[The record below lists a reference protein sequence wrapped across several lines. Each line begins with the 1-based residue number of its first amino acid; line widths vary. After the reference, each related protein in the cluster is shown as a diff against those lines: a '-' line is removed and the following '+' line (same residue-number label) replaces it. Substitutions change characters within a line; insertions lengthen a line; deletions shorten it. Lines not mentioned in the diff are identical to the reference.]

1 MEPLLFI
8 IVVVALL
15 GGFVAGIAVGRGSGR
30 GAALEQGRAEGL
42 KEGQA
47 QGRLRGAEEGRS
59 EGFEKGRAMGVEEAR
74 EASEAR
80 LQALIDAVKRGRKLE
95 EVAPGSVE
103 ARLQSALE
111 VGWAPRETE
120 REAALRE
127 AIGRVSSFLHAQVRE
142 PLAGVSEESDE
153 AELRERIE
161 RALGSL
167 EDLEFFIRETEEVRQ
182 GADLTK
188 LAQTVAREFA
198 GDHDVGVRVMLG
210 QAAIRAHVNT
220 TALMDAL
227 YLVLHNADRFGGGGT
242 IDLTVDEEGGRARI
256 TVRDR
261 GEGFSEEAF
270 KRAFDPFYST
280 SDEGLGLGLPHARK
294 VIEEMG
300 GAIEL
305 RNMPDGGAEVEVT
318 LPTSS

>member
-1 MEPLLFI
+1 MDPFQIII
-8 IVVVALL
+8 IVVAFL
-15 GGFVAGIAVGRGSGR
+15 GGATAGLVVGRSSGR
-30 GAALEQGRAEGL
+30 RAALEEGRAQGL
-42 KEGQA
+42 KEGQTE
-47 QGRLRGAEEGRS
+47 GRLRGAEQGRT
-59 EGFEKGRAMGVEEAR
+59 EGFEKGRAAGIEEAK

-80 LQALIDAVKRGRKLE
+80 LQALIDAVQRGRTIE
-95 EVAPGSVE
+95 ATEPGSVE

-111 VGWAPRETE
+111 AGWAPRETE

-127 AIGRVSSFLHAQVRE
+127 AIGRVSAFLHTRVRE
-142 PLAGVSEESDE
+142 PLAGASDESAE
-153 AELRERIE
+153 AELRERID

-167 EDLEFFIRETEEVRQ
+167 EDLEFFIRETGEGRQ

-220 TALMDAL
+220 TTLMDAL
-227 YLVLHNADRFGGGGT
+227 YLILHNADRFGGGGT
-242 IDLTVDEEGGRARI
+242 IDLTVAEEGGRARI

-300 GAIEL
+300 GSIEL
-305 RNMPDGGAEVEVT
+305 RNMPDGGAEVEVS

>member
-1 MEPLLFI
+1 MEPLLLI
-8 IVVVALL
+8 VVVVALL
-15 GGFVAGIAVGRGSGR
+15 GGLAVGVVVGRRSGR
-30 GAALEQGRAEGL
+30 GGALEEGRAEGL
-42 KEGQA
+42 EEGQA
-47 QGRLRGAEEGRS
+47 QGRLRGAEEGRA
-59 EGFEKGRAMGVEEAR
+59 EGFEKGKAAGIQEAR

-95 EVAPGSVE
+95 SLEPGSVE

-111 VGWAPRETE
+111 TGWAPRETE

-127 AIGRVSSFLHAQVRE
+127 AIGRVSAFLHAQVRE
-142 PLAGVSEESDE
+142 PLAGATEESDA

-167 EDLEFFIRETEEVRQ
+167 EDLEFFIRETEEARQ
-182 GADLTK
+182 GADVTK
-188 LAQTVAREFA
+188 LAQSVAREFA
-198 GDHDVGVRVMLG
+198 GDHDVAVRVMLG
-210 QAAIRAHVNT
+210 QAAIRAHVNA

-227 YLVLHNADRFGGGGT
+227 YLILHNANRFGGGGT
-242 IDLTVDEEGGRARI
+242 IDLTVDEEGGRASI

-280 SDEGLGLGLPHARK
+280 SEEGLGLGLPHARK

-300 GAIEL
+300 GSIDL